1 MSFWKKPA
9 ESADYLSSV
18 AFFEGFTS
26 DELARVASLSGELT
40 VGSGAVVIDQ
50 GDTGVDCYVIVEG
63 TASVRVRDEEV
74 AVLSAGDMVG
84 EMALID
90 HRPRTASVVATSDM
104 RLLRFNSR
112 QFRQLHDPDTQST
125 ADHLHR
131 TPAHDTGR
139 ARAAKLAALGALLV

>member
-1 MSFWKKPA
+1 MSFWKKPV

-63 TASVRVRDEEV
+63 SASVRVRDEEV
-74 AVLSAGDMVG
+74 ATLSAGDMVG

-90 HRPRTASVVATSDM
+90 HRPRTASVVAISDM

-112 QFRQLHDPDTQST
+112 QFRQLLTEMPKAEERVMTT
-125 ADHLHR
+125 LTERLRAD
-131 TPAHDTGR
+131 GS
-139 ARAAKLAALGALLV
+139 

>member
-1 MSFWKKPA
+1 MSFWKKPV

-40 VGSGAVVIDQ
+40 VGAGAVVIDQ

-84 EMALID
+84 
-90 HRPRTASVVATSDM
+90 RWP
-104 RLLRFNSR
+104 
-112 QFRQLHDPDTQST
+112 
-125 ADHLHR
+125 
-131 TPAHDTGR
+131 
-139 ARAAKLAALGALLV
+139 

>member
-1 MSFWKKPA
+1 MSFWKKPV
-9 ESADYLSSV
+9 ESADYLSGVS
-18 AFFEGFTS
+18 FFEGFTS
-26 DELARVASLSGELT
+26 DELSRVASLSGELT

-63 TASVRVRDEEV
+63 SASVRIRDEEV
-74 AVLSAGDMVG
+74 ASLSVGDMVG

-112 QFRQLHDPDTQST
+112 QFRQLLTEMPKAEERVMTT
-125 ADHLHR
+125 LTERLRAD
-131 TPAHDTGR
+131 G
-139 ARAAKLAALGALLV
+139 G

>member
-1 MSFWKKPA
+1 M
-9 ESADYLSSV
+9 
-18 AFFEGFTS
+18 
-26 DELARVASLSGELT
+26 ASLSGELT

-112 QFRQLHDPDTQST
+112 QFRQLLTEMPKAEERVMMTLT
-125 ADHLHR
+125 ERLR
-131 TPAHDTGR
+131 TDDG
-139 ARAAKLAALGALLV
+139 

>member
-1 MSFWKKPA
+1 MSFWKKPV

-40 VGSGAVVIDQ
+40 VGAGAVVIDQ

-90 HRPRTASVVATSDM
+90 HRPRTASVVAISDM

-112 QFRQLHDPDTQST
+112 QFRPC
-125 ADHLHR
+125 
-131 TPAHDTGR
+131 
-139 ARAAKLAALGALLV
+139 

>member
-63 TASVRVRDEEV
+63 RRRCGRRGGCRAVRRRH
-74 AVLSAGDMVG
+74 GG

-104 RLLRFNSR
+104 RLLRFNSGS
-112 QFRQLHDPDTQST
+112 FDSC
-125 ADHLHR
+125 
-131 TPAHDTGR
+131 
-139 ARAAKLAALGALLV
+139 

>member
-1 MSFWKKPA
+1 MFGNVS
-9 ESADYLSSV
+9 
-18 AFFEGFTS
+18 
-26 DELARVASLSGELT
+26 RV
-40 VGSGAVVIDQ
+40 VVIHQ

-112 QFRQLHDPDTQST
+112 QFRQLLTEMPKAEERVMMTLT
-125 ADHLHR
+125 ERLR
-131 TPAHDTGR
+131 TDDG
-139 ARAAKLAALGALLV
+139 